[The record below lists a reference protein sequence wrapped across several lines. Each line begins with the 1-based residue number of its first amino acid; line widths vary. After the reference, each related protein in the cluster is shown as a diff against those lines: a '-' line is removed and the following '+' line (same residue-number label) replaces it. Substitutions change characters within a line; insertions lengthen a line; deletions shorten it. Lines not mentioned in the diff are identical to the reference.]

1 MRAIKLCIAKNQER
15 ASNDAK
21 EVLENHSVIK
31 ADIERSRPAFVAD
44 LPFIV
49 SSLHG
54 KDRMK
59 LWGGRFKGAAN
70 AEFSR
75 FNSSFAFDRRLIEA
89 DIEGSLARRSA
100 RRRAG
105 ILSVEEAR
113 RIAWALKEILRR
125 ARADKSY
132 LSGSEA
138 GGEAEDVHSFVEGQL
153 VAAIGD
159 PGYKL
164 HTGRSRNDQVATD
177 LRLFLRG
184 EIDATRD
191 LIRDL
196 QRALIELAQANSDC
210 VIPGYT
216 HLQRAQPILFA
227 HYLLAYFEMMK
238 RDRERLEQ
246 IRRRVNQ
253 LPLGAGALAG
263 TGFPIDREAV
273 ARRLGFDGVCEN
285 SIDAVSDRDFVIE
298 FIGAAAIGMVH
309 LSRLAE
315 DLIIYSTAEFGFI
328 ELSDAVSTGSSLM
341 PQKKNPDSL
350 ELIRGKAGRVF
361 GHHTAML
368 VTIKG
373 LPAAYNKDLQ
383 EDKEALFDTID
394 TLSGSLMVMAT
405 VLRNAKVDCEK
416 TRRAA
421 TTGYLNATDLADY
434 LVRKGLEFRKAH
446 ELVGRL
452 VMHAIEQGKSLEE
465 ISIEDYRRFSELVT
479 DDVYDSLT
487 VESSLAAKSAIGGTS
502 SARVRDALAKA
513 RGEID

>member
-1 MRAIKLCIAKNQER
+1 VTISLLER
-15 ASNDAK
+15 RLAAWSRH
-21 EVLENHSVIK
+21 L
-31 ADIERSRPAFVAD
+31 ERSILLVA
-44 LPFIV
+44 
-49 SSLHG
+49 
-54 KDRMK
+54 MK
-59 LWGGRFKGAAN
+59 LWGGRFKGEAD
-70 AEFSR
+70 AEFSQ
-75 FNSSFAFDRRLIEA
+75 FNSSFSFDRRLIEA
-89 DIEGSLARRSA
+89 DIEGSLAHA
-100 RRRAG
+100 EALVAAG
-105 ILSVEEAR
+105 VLSEEEAR
-113 RIAWALKEILRR
+113 RIAWALKEILSR

-138 GGEAEDVHSFVEGQL
+138 NRESEDVHSFVEAEL
-153 VAAIGD
+153 VTAIGD
-159 PGYKL
+159 AGYKL

-184 EIDATRD
+184 EIDATRE

-196 QRALIELAQANSDC
+196 QRALVELAERNSDC

-216 HLQRAQPILFA
+216 HLQRAQPILLA

-238 RDRERLEQ
+238 RDRERIEQ

-263 TGFPIDREAV
+263 TGFSIDRELV

-285 SIDAVSDRDFVIE
+285 SVDAVSDRDFVIE
-298 FIGAAAIGMVH
+298 FIGAAAIAMVH

-315 DLIIYSTAEFGFI
+315 DLIIYSTAEFGFM

-368 VTIKG
+368 VTMKG
-373 LPAAYNKDLQ
+373 LPVGYNKDLQ

-394 TLSGSLMVMAT
+394 TLSGSLKVMAT
-405 VLRNAKVDCEK
+405 VLRNVTVNEK
-416 TRRAA
+416 RTRQA
-421 TTGYLNATDLADY
+421 TSTGYLNATDLADY

-446 ELVGRL
+446 ELVGR
-452 VMHAIEQGKSLEE
+452 VVTFAIEQGKSLEE
-465 ISIEDYRRFSELVT
+465 ISLEEYREFSTLFEEDLYKSITL
-479 DDVYDSLT
+479 
-487 VESSLAAKSAIGGTS
+487 ESSLANKGASGGTS
-502 SARVRDALAKA
+502 PERVSEELSKA
-513 RGEID
+513 RAEIDHG